1 MRACLPR
8 CNSYV
13 SLRGGAV
20 MFSSPGCPG
29 ESGGPS
35 ELRVL
40 GAIGRHFVELAWLGG
55 RRAWGRLVEA
65 GWCVSLQVL
74 RGGPLVRC
82 GDYHHQGW
90 GPPPPDQSSA
100 FLCTAN
106 TGTCYMLACS
116 QHHSDY
122 LSHFR
127 RAAGYIYSA

>member
-1 MRACLPR
+1 
-8 CNSYV
+8 
-13 SLRGGAV
+13 

-74 RGGPLVRC
+74 RGGATRVMWRLPSPGLVSIAVE
-82 GDYHHQGW
+82 
-90 GPPPPDQSSA
+90 PPPPPGPV
-100 FLCTAN
+100 LCFPLY
-106 TGTCYMLACS
+106 C
-116 QHHSDY
+116 
-122 LSHFR
+122 
-127 RAAGYIYSA
+127 